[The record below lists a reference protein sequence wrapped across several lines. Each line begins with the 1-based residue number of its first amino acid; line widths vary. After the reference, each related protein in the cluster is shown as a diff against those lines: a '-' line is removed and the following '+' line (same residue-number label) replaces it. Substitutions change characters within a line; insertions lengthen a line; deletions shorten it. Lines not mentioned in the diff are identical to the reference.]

1 MVRPDESELRE
12 LQSRAYGPDADI
24 HLDPVALIRLRELE
38 GKVGGQVGARPA
50 ADAPGPGAPVAP
62 SVPVTPSVSADA
74 DEEAPAQASAPI
86 ESGALR
92 PLPRRRGALIA
103 AAAIVALVLIGA
115 GALIAHRTQSDPLQT
130 GARQV
135 ARLSV
140 DRGYQVPRAIGGDG
154 VKAKGFVDFH
164 GLRAVVVDLP
174 AEGGAADDVFME
186 IYRDDDITDPD
197 STEFSGRMWGGNA
210 AGSFPAMV
218 QFEVSSDTPAKLRS
232 VYGGRSLQFVYDKAH
247 REVIVFEGK

>member
-24 HLDPVALIRLRELE
+24 HLDPDAVRRLRELE
-38 GKVGGQVGARPA
+38 GKGNDHVDVGPSVDTPGVDEPA
-50 ADAPGPGAPVAP
+50 APSAPF
-62 SVPVTPSVSADA
+62 DA
-74 DEEAPAQASAPI
+74 DEEPPAQASAPVI
-86 ESGALR
+86 TGALR
-92 PLPRRRGALIA
+92 LLPRRRSTLIA
-103 AAAIVALVLIGA
+103 AAVLVVLVLIGA

-135 ARLSV
+135 ARLSM
-140 DRGYQVPRAIGGDG
+140 DRGYPVPRAIGGDG
-154 VKAKGFVDFH
+154 VKAEGFDDFH
-164 GLRAVVVDLP
+164 GLRAAVIDAPVL
-174 AEGGAADDVFME
+174 GGKADDVFME

-232 VYGGRSLQFVYDKAH
+232 IYGGRSLQFVYDKAH
-247 REVIVFEGK
+247 HEVVVFEGR